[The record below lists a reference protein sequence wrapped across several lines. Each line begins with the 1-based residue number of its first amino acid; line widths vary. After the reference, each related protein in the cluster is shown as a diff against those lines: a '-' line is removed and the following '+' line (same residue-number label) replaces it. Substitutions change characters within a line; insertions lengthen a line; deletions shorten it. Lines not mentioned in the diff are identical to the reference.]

1 MSYDNR
7 LNALFNLLGC
17 DEKVSKSK
25 VSRQYKKLHAKYLS
39 GLIDVNEFVLIESA
53 YKEIL
58 DYYEGVETRKEEE
71 RDARK
76 KIILYETM
84 KMNEE
89 IRKQKELEEH
99 KGSIWVF
106 FENSRDAE
114 ITCGFDDY
122 IEYIKQSVLD
132 NLDQSYKEMYNE
144 FLELFLKLWS
154 KVYEHIMVVEKN
166 IIKKDRIDDDFRL
179 TFGEDEL
186 TDTYFIKNRLYS
198 PYGKFSRLLELSH
211 MLSSLV
217 PLEKENYFLDVHL
230 ASMAKF
236 FLLGYGVSYFS
247 DTPIYSFVVNT
258 RVIQFKQEYYELFD
272 SEVRSGVR
280 KSPFV
285 DNLELLSYVG
295 KKIDEFNKEKKYE
308 LKNKRS

>member
-1 MSYDNR
+1 MNMSYDNR
-7 LNALFNLLGC
+7 LNTLFNILGC
-17 DEKVSKSK
+17 DGEISKSK
-25 VSRQYKKLHAKYLS
+25 ASRQYKKLHAKYLS
-39 GLIDVNEFVLIESA
+39 GLIDINESVLIESA

-58 DYYEGVETRKEEE
+58 DYYEGIEVQKKEE

-76 KIILYETM
+76 KILLYETK

-89 IRKQKELEEH
+89 IRKQRELEEY

-106 FENSRDAE
+106 FENLRNME
-114 ITCGFDDY
+114 IDFGFDDY

-132 NLDQSYKEMYNE
+132 NLDDSYREMYNE

-154 KVYEHIMVVEKN
+154 KVYERIMIVEKN
-166 IIKKDRIDDDFRL
+166 IIKKDRINDDFRL
-179 TFGEDEL
+179 EFGEDEL
-186 TDTYFIKNRLYS
+186 TDAYFKKNRAYF

-211 MLSSLV
+211 ILSSLV

-230 ASMAKF
+230 SSMAKF
-236 FLLGYGVSYFS
+236 FSLGYGVSYFS
-247 DTPIYSFVVNT
+247 NTPIYSFVVNT
-258 RVIQFKQEYYELFD
+258 RAIQFKQEYYEIFD

-285 DNLELLSYVG
+285 DNLELLSFVG
-295 KKIDEFNKEKKYE
+295 KKIDDFNKEKKYE
-308 LKNKRS
+308 LK